1 MDGIIEVKVN
11 GNSIS
16 KDNDCAG
23 VQGESNSTVLRISF
37 AENWDGYGKRIVFYD
52 ALGKNPVKI
61 QLGTNLLEDILKD
74 TRVYLVPIP
83 SEAMTEAGYNS
94 FVIQGE
100 VDGIVKKTVEA
111 KLKVLYSPYT
121 GDANDPKDITPSEA
135 AQLRTEMDAVLDDIA
150 KAEEAKVRAAESA
163 RIAADEA
170 LNAGTKAGL
179 ASTCVEQAAEARD
192 AAMEAEVGAR
202 QERER
207 IENMTVSSS
216 TLEAGAEA
224 TVNKDE
230 LNGVVHLAF
239 GIPVGES
246 GVYIG
251 TEAPT
256 DPNIKVWIDTNGEA
270 DASVL
275 PVRAFVNILGG
286 AESWFAEDVYDRNGS
301 VVGVRYGQVVNVNNA
316 VITPNSKVDLQISS
330 EQMVIFYEKDLAFVA
345 ENDDGVVTV
354 YCVGNVPENSYTL
367 QATVTEVL
375 TNA

>member
-11 GNSIS
+11 GHTIS

-23 VQGESNSTVLRISF
+23 VQGDSNSTVLRISF
-37 AENWDGYGKRIVFYD
+37 AENWDSFGKRIIFWN
-52 ALGKNPVKI
+52 ALGENPVKI
-61 QLGTNLLEDILKD
+61 QLGTNLLEDITKD

-83 SEAMTEAGYNS
+83 YEAMTESGQNS

-100 VDGIVKKTVEA
+100 VEGIVKRTVEA
-111 KLKVLYSPYT
+111 KLKVLPSPYAE
-121 GDANDPKDITPSEA
+121 DASDPTDPTPSEA
-135 AQLRTEMDAVLDDIA
+135 AQIRAEIDAVIEDIA
-150 KAEEAKVRAAESA
+150 DAKKAANDASEAAEDATEEANKAV
-163 RIAADEA
+163 EA
-170 LNAGTKAGL
+170 K
-179 ASTCVEQAAEARD
+179 EA
-192 AAMEAEVGAR
+192 
-202 QERER
+202 
-207 IENMTVSSS
+207 IENMSVSSE
-216 TLEAGAEA
+216 TLPVGSNP
-224 TVNKDE
+224 TVEKSFKDNSVN
-230 LNGVVHLAF
+230 LHF
-239 GIPVGES
+239 GIPNGES

-256 DPNIKVWIDTNGEA
+256 DPEVNVWIDTNGDV

-286 AESWFAEDVYDRNGS
+286 TDNWFAEDVYDRNGN

-354 YCVGNVPENSYTL
+354 YCVGNIPENNYTM